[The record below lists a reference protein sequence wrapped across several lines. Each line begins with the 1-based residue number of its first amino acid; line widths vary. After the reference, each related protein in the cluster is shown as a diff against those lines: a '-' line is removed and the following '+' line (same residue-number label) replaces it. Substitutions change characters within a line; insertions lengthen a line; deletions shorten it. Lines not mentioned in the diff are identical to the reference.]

1 MLTNAF
7 QTGYNQGDLI
17 QFTISG
23 ISNPSTVGSTEPIT
37 IKIYYIE
44 FQSDINIYDGS
55 NMTL

>member
-23 ISNPSTVGSTEPIT
+23 ISNPSTVEAQNLLLSKYIT
-37 IKIYYIE
+37 
-44 FQSDINIYDGS
+44 
-55 NMTL
+55 